1 MFVFQFILSFN
12 RHKQNHSKVSN
23 YFMLFEVK
31 TRKKKSV
38 FGIKKLVT
46 IRGNYFL
53 AYTRLSSM
61 YISSTKQK
69 GYLNKIGS
77 HVNSLFVLIFLL

>member
-31 TRKKKSV
+31 TRKKNQYLVLKSLLLLEATI
-38 FGIKKLVT
+38 FWHTPGFHLCTYRQQNKKA
-46 IRGNYFL
+46 I
-53 AYTRLSSM
+53 
-61 YISSTKQK
+61 
-69 GYLNKIGS
+69 
-77 HVNSLFVLIFLL
+77 